1 MPPSQ
6 SSPVPPDKLP
16 ANVQQQRESADPV
29 ERTHPMPLAVAALT
43 LAVVAA
49 GAAYIFLSEPTGP
62 SFYGDRRTIADLRGS
77 RAGQGAGQGAG
88 AKLDG
93 ALLFATHCAACHQP
107 TGQGL
112 AGVFPP
118 LDGSE
123 WVSAQ
128 GRVIA
133 NILLHGVTGP
143 LTVAGQNFSGAMP
156 SFARLGD
163 AELAAVATHVRGAWS
178 NKATPVDATLFENER
193 KAGADRTAP
202 FAGGA
207 ELQTLLK
214 P

>member
-1 MPPSQ
+1 MP
-6 SSPVPPDKLP
+6 SSPAPRDN
-16 ANVQQQRESADPV
+16 AQQRESADPV
-29 ERTHPMPLAVAALT
+29 ERIHPMPLAVAVVT
-43 LAVVAA
+43 LAVAAA

-62 SFYGDRRTIADLRGS
+62 SFYGDRRTIADLRGT
-77 RAGQGAGQGAG
+77 RAGHGGG

-93 ALLFATHCAACHQP
+93 AQLFTTHCAACHQP

-112 AGVFPP
+112 PGVFPP

-123 WVSAQ
+123 WVGAQ

-143 LTVAGQNFSGAMP
+143 LTVKGQSFSGAMP

-163 AELAAVATHVRGAWS
+163 AELAALASHVRGAWS
-178 NKATPVDATLFENER
+178 NKAAPVDAVLFERER
-193 KAGADRTAP
+193 KAGAERSTP

-207 ELQTLLK
+207 ELEALLK